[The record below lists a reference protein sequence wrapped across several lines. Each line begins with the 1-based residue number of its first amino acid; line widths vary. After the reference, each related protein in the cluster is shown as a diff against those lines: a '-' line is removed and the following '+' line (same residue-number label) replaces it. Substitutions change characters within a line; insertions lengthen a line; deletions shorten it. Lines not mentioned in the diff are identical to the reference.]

1 MTSNPSSPSL
11 RPKPL
16 DALVAAAVI
25 ALTVVTALLF
35 YAPKT
40 GAGQLTAVITQHGQT
55 VRTVPL
61 TSLDKELVIPL
72 DDGNYHLT
80 VHVDG
85 TGVYVADSD
94 CPGPRSTATA
104 TGGSWRIWRYT
115 RCCTCWATTTWTR
128 DRKRRGCGRGRR
140 PSWPSEQP

>member
-40 GAGQLTAVITQHGQT
+40 GAGQLHPA
-55 VRTVPL
+55 R
-61 TSLDKELVIPL
+61 
-72 DDGNYHLT
+72 
-80 VHVDG
+80 
-85 TGVYVADSD
+85 AD
-94 CPGPRSTATA
+94 CPHRAPHE
-104 TGGSWRIWRYT
+104 
-115 RCCTCWATTTWTR
+115 
-128 DRKRRGCGRGRR
+128 
-140 PSWPSEQP
+140 P

>member
-85 TGVYVADSD
+85 AGVYVADSD
-94 CPGPRSTATA
+94 CPGQDCVHMGTITRGGQSHRVPAG
-104 TGGSWRIWRYT
+104 TGGHLAGKRLV
-115 RCCTCWATTTWTR
+115 
-128 DRKRRGCGRGRR
+128 RRGRGAGLGGA
-140 PSWPSEQP
+140 P